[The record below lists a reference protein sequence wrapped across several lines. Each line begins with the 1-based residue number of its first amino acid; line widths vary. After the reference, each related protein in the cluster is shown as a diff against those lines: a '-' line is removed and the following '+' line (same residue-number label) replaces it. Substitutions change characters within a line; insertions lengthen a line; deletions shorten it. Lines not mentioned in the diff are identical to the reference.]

1 MFQKI
6 LSTISDAR
14 KEAWTPE
21 MIKVFA
27 EEEIKKIKG
36 DPLGQNSSRVTLL
49 KATDLKRIQKCERT
63 ILFAGV
69 YENYEDKKRKERKN
83 GF

>member
-6 LSTISDAR
+6 LSTIFYAR

-21 MIKVFA
+21 MIKVFL

-49 KATDLKRIQKCERT
+49 KATDLKKNTKVRAYYFVCQ
-63 ILFAGV
+63 GV
-69 YENYEDKKRKERKN
+69 YENYEDKKKRKKN